1 MRTGEIVDNKMD
13 AQTEAAEAGSV
24 QRVVRANDSA
34 ERWIK
39 GEISIGKMLHS
50 YGCGRPSGDDL
61 AGALA
66 NYFQENIRQVMRD
79 LEAHATR
86 HQLQFQKEEAA
97 GDKTNMAAE
106 AALVHAYTVAQSL
119 LRLHLGHSL

>member
-1 MRTGEIVDNKMD
+1 MNTPENKLPPEARTESAKAD
-13 AQTEAAEAGSV
+13 SV
-24 QRVVRANDSA
+24 KRVVRANDSA
-34 ERWIK
+34 ERWVK
-39 GEISIGKMLHS
+39 GEISIGKMLHEF
-50 YGCGRPSGDDL
+50 GCGRPSGDDL

-86 HQLQFQKEEAA
+86 HQLQFQKEETV

-106 AALVHAYTVAQSL
+106 ASMVHAYTVAQSL

>member
-1 MRTGEIVDNKMD
+1 MTPETNE
-13 AQTEAAEAGSV
+13 TETPKPV
-24 QRVVRANDSA
+24 LIDPVVRANDSA
-34 ERWIK
+34 ERWVK
-39 GEISIGKMLHS
+39 GEISIGKMLHNF
-50 YGCGRPSGDDL
+50 GCGRPSGDDL

-97 GDKTNMAAE
+97 GDKINMTAE